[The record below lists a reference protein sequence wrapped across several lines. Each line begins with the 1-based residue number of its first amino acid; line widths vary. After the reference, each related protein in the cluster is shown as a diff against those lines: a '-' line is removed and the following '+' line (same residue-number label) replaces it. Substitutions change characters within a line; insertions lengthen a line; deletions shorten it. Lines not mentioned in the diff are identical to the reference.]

1 MKEKKNLGAI
11 LGIVGG
17 LGIAVVAGITALLPK
32 KDENTEETTSEEVE
46 SEEETTEEESG
57 DVE

>member
-17 LGIAVVAGITALLPK
+17 LGIAAVAGISALLPK
-32 KDENTEETTSEEVE
+32 KSEDTEETASEEVGF
-46 SEEETTEEESG
+46 EEEATETGITDAE
-57 DVE
+57 